1 MKKFFRIVLGVFI
14 GLILV
19 IVAVPLILV
28 GIERVTLG
36 SPVDVEDYAGSY
48 QGVSVF
54 YTTLELHDN
63 ETYDLYDNGEVI
75 ESGTVSSSGRDS
87 ITLENH
93 VDQGRIITT
102 ELKYNDSKQY
112 LYREHINRSLTGDVI
127 PYFSED
133 ADYGAEVSFDENGR
147 SDQRFFVEYTEND
160 IIELYMN
167 SDGTYTINH
176 NGELSYQGQYS
187 LDGDVLTLQYDDGA
201 LKFIFESGNLYF
213 DVYEKQE

>member
-1 MKKFFRIVLGVFI
+1 MKKFFRIVLGVVI
-14 GLILV
+14 GLILF
-19 IVAVPLILV
+19 IAAVPLILL

-63 ETYDLYDNGEVI
+63 ETYDLYDNGEVL

-93 VDQGRIITT
+93 VNQGRMIIT

-112 LYREHINRSLTGDVI
+112 LYREHIKRSLNGEVI

-160 IIELYMN
+160 ILELYMN

-176 NGELSYQGQYS
+176 NGELSYQGQYI
-187 LDGDVLTLQYDDGA
+187 LDGDVLTLQYDGGA
-201 LKFIFESGNLYF
+201 LKFIFASGNLYF
-213 DVYEKQE
+213 DVYEKQV